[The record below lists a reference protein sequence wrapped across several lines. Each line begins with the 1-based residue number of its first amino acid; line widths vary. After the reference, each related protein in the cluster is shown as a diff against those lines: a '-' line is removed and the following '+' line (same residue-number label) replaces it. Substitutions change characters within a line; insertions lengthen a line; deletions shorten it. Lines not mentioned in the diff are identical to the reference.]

1 MREDFLHHVWKFR
14 KFSDSNLQTQQQQS
28 VEIINPGTHNRQSG
42 PDFFA
47 AQLKIDKQVW
57 VGNIEI
63 HIKSSDWYAH
73 YHETDSAYD
82 NVILH
87 VVWEHDTDVYR
98 KDNSVIPTLV
108 LKDKVS
114 KNVLQNYQQLFT
126 QSKKWINCENDFSNT
141 PSFVVQNWIERLYF
155 ERLESKS
162 TVVFDLL
169 KTSKNNWEAVLFQL
183 LSKNFGLNTNGTSF
197 LEMATS
203 FPFSVLQKTQHKHT
217 ELEALFFGQCGLLTD
232 TIENPYYTDLQERY
246 SYLKKKFTLTNNA
259 VSAPQFFRLRPPNFP
274 TIRLAQLAAVYSQ
287 QPQLF
292 SKIIAAKNVEE
303 IQQLFNVTTT
313 SFWDTHYSFT
323 STSSKRKKKISTS
336 LIDLIC
342 INTIAVLKFCYT
354 KLHGKEVSEEI
365 TTLLTAIAPEKNSI
379 IKKYNNLK
387 PVATNAMHSQALL
400 QLKRNYCEPNRCLQ
414 CAIGTHIL
422 DRA

>member
-1 MREDFLHHVWKFR
+1 MQEDFLHYIWKFQ
-14 KFSDSNLQTQQQQS
+14 KFPKKQLQTVDGQAI
-28 VEIINPGTHNRQSG
+28 EIITQGAHNHLAG
-42 PDFFA
+42 PDFFTS
-47 AQLKIDKQVW
+47 QIRINKQVW
-57 VGNIEI
+57 AGNVEI

-73 YHETDSAYD
+73 HHETDSAYD

-114 KNVLQNYQQLFT
+114 KNVLQNYQRLFT
-126 QSKKWINCENDFSNT
+126 QSKKWINCENDFANT

-155 ERLESKS
+155 ERLELKS
-162 TVVFDLL
+162 AVVFDLL
-169 KTSKNNWEAVLFQL
+169 SASKNNWEAVLFQL

-203 FPFSVLQKTQHKHT
+203 FPFSVLQKIQHKHT
-217 ELEALFFGQCGLLTD
+217 EVEALLFGQCGLLAD
-232 TIENPYYTDLQERY
+232 TIENPYYTDLQEHY
-246 SYLKKKFTLTNNA
+246 SYLKKKFTLTNDA

-274 TIRLAQLAAVYSQ
+274 TIRIAQLAAVYSQ

-313 SFWDTHYSFT
+313 PFWDTHYSFT
-323 STSSKRKKKISTS
+323 STATKRKKKISTS

-342 INTIAVLKFCYT
+342 INTIAVLKFCYA
-354 KLHGKEVSEEI
+354 KQHGKEVSEEI
-365 TTLLTAIAPEKNSI
+365 TALLTTIAPEKNSI
-379 IKKYNNLK
+379 VKKYNNLK
-387 PVATNAMHSQALL
+387 SIATNAMHSQALL
-400 QLKRNYCEPNRCLQ
+400 QLKRHYCEPNRCLQ
-414 CAIGTHIL
+414 CAIGTHLL
-422 DRA
+422 DSV